1 MFLCQSHSQIFVIY
15 MNAKQPNFKFTSDFQ
30 ENYSFFFLDV
40 KITLSNNQLVTSFF
54 DKATFSVVFTN
65 FKSFMRGVHNFGLL
79 STLLH
84 RSFLICFSYEKLHEE
99 IVLLKEIFKENE
111 YPQFFID
118 KCRKKY
124 FSKRIGHTVD
134 KNKSF

>member
-1 MFLCQSHSQIFVIY
+1 
-15 MNAKQPNFKFTSDFQ
+15 
-30 ENYSFFFLDV
+30 
-40 KITLSNNQLVTSFF
+40 
-54 DKATFSVVFTN
+54 
-65 FKSFMRGVHNFGLL
+65 MRGVHNFGLL
-79 STLLH
+79 YTLLH

-111 YPQFFID
+111 YPQFFIN

>member
-54 DKATFSVVFTN
+54 DKATISVAFTN

-79 STLLH
+79 YTLLH

-124 FSKRIGHTVD
+124 FSKRIGHTID